1 MSVSEAL
8 QRLSGDARDA
18 TEEAGVPDWTS
29 PMLATLTDDYFSDPD
44 WVFERK
50 LDGVRLL
57 AFRDEADVRLLTRN
71 REERGSTYPEVA
83 EALEEEGGDRFV
95 ADGEVVAFEGDV
107 TSFELLQDRM
117 RIDDPEEAR
126 ESDVSVS
133 YYLFDLL
140 HLGGRDL
147 TDVPLRDRKRVLKAA
162 FAFGDPIRFLP
173 HRNEDGKA
181 YLEEACSDGREG
193 VIAKRASSGYVH
205 DRSEDWLKFKC
216 VNRQEFVVGGWTDPE
231 GERIGL
237 GALLLG
243 YHEDG
248 ALSYAGKVGTGFDDE
263 RLRELSDALGNRER
277 ETSPFVDDAG
287 PSGSDVHWATP
298 ELVAEVAF
306 TEWTD
311 DGKLR
316 HPRFEGLRR
325 DKDAE
330 DVVRERPEES
340 PA

>member
-1 MSVSEAL
+1 
-8 QRLSGDARDA
+8 
-18 TEEAGVPDWTS
+18 
-29 PMLATLTDDYFSDPD
+29 
-44 WVFERK
+44 
-50 LDGVRLL
+50 
-57 AFRDEADVRLLTRN
+57 
-71 REERGSTYPEVA
+71 
-83 EALEEEGGDRFV
+83 
-95 ADGEVVAFEGDV
+95 
-107 TSFELLQDRM
+107 M

-126 ESDVSVS
+126 ASEVSVS

-140 HLGGRDL
+140 HLDGRDL

-162 FAFGDPIRFLP
+162 FEFGDPIRFLT
-173 HRNEDGKA
+173 HRNEDGEA

-193 VIAKRASSGYVH
+193 IIAKRASSGYVH
-205 DRSEDWLKFKC
+205 DRSKDWLKFKC
-216 VNRQEFVVGGWTDPE
+216 VNRQELVVGGWTEPE

-243 YHEDG
+243 YHESGD
-248 ALSYAGKVGTGFDDE
+248 LTCAGKVGTGFDE
-263 RLRELSDALGNRER
+263 ETLRELSDALEERER
-277 ETSPFVDDAG
+277 ETSPFADDAG
-287 PSGSDVHWATP
+287 PSGSGVHWARP

-311 DGKLR
+311 GGKLR
-316 HPRFEGLRR
+316 HPRFEGLRG